1 MKDNNLYN
9 LMTQMTQ
16 ESKSHW
22 RITKEYQKIAKSK
35 ELKAFWAKLAKQ
47 KEQDIKEMALLLKSM
62 VK

>member
-35 ELKAFWAKLAKQ
+35 ELKAFWIKLAKQ

-62 VK
+62 IK

>member
-35 ELKAFWAKLAKQ
+35 ELKSFWIKLAKQ

>member
-35 ELKAFWAKLAKQ
+35 ELKAFWIKLAKQ
-47 KEQDIKEMALLLKSM
+47 KEQDIKEMASLLKSM

>member
-22 RITKEYQKIAKSK
+22 RITKEYQKLAKSK
-35 ELKAFWAKLAKQ
+35 ELKAFWVKLAKQ
-47 KEQDIKEMALLLKSM
+47 KEEDIKEMALLLKGM